1 VVLLG
6 RLLLGFVGN
15 ELGEGDS
22 CHMSKTTREQVTY
35 SEPNTKEKPH
45 AQTIN
50 SQSSR
55 GLPMDIHSSI
65 RCLHLLSTVTMLA
78 R

>member
-15 ELGEGDS
+15 ELGEGDIERRHLLPNK
-22 CHMSKTTREQVTY
+22 HMSKTTREQVTY

-45 AQTIN
+45 AEFDLE
-50 SQSSR
+50 
-55 GLPMDIHSSI
+55 GVGG
-65 RCLHLLSTVTMLA
+65 VTREA
-78 R
+78 FVGICWQ